1 MTHLRTDIA
10 TAMLSQGFVRKN
22 ELACTNLA
30 DLDPESRMNL
40 LRVCVAGAT
49 GWAGSALARGI
60 VATADMELV
69 AAISRSHAGKPL
81 GEVIGMEGLTT
92 PIYGTAQDA
101 LKTEPDVFVEYTKA
115 EAAKFHILSALKNG
129 AHVVVGTS
137 GLTNEDYEEIHA
149 TAQEV
154 NRGVLAVGNFAL
166 TVVLLQ
172 KFAEMAA
179 KFIPHWEII
188 DYAYAGKKD
197 VPSGTARELANR
209 LSKIREAELDVPLD
223 RIEGPRETRG
233 ARLQGTQVHSVR
245 LPGYV
250 ISIDAIFGMP
260 DQKLI
265 LRHESGTSAEP
276 YVNGALLAIREVGKL
291 VGLHRGLDS
300 VMKF

>member
-1 MTHLRTDIA
+1 M
-10 TAMLSQGFVRKN
+10 
-22 ELACTNLA
+22 
-30 DLDPESRMNL
+30 SR

-49 GWAGSALARGI
+49 GWAGSALSRGI
-60 VATADMELV
+60 FNASDMELV
-69 AAISRSHAGKPL
+69 AAISRSNAGKTL
-81 GEVIGMEGLTT
+81 AETLEVEGLNT
-92 PIYGTAQDA
+92 PIFVAVEDA
-101 LKTEPDVFVEYTKA
+101 LKTGPDVFVEYTKPDK
-115 EAAKFHILSALKNG
+115 AKFHILSALRSG

-137 GLTNEDYEEIHA
+137 GLSTEDYEEIDEA
-149 TAQEV
+149 AKRA

-179 KFIPHWEII
+179 KYIPHCEII
-188 DYAYAGKKD
+188 DYAHAGKKD

-209 LSKIREAELDVPLD
+209 LSKIRESKLEVPLD
-223 RIEGPRETRG
+223 KIEGPKETRG
-233 ARLQGTQVHSVR
+233 ARLQGTQVHSIR

-291 VGLHRGLDS
+291 IGLHRGLDS

>member
-1 MTHLRTDIA
+1 MNKLRI
-10 TAMLSQGFVRKN
+10 
-22 ELACTNLA
+22 
-30 DLDPESRMNL
+30 
-40 LRVCVAGAT
+40 CVAGAT

-60 VATADMELV
+60 LTAEDMELV
-69 AAISRSHAGKPL
+69 SAISRSQAGKSL
-81 GEVIGMEGLTT
+81 GEAIGVSELTA
-92 PIYGTAQDA
+92 PIFGNAEEA
-101 LKTEPDVFVEYTKA
+101 LKTRPDVFVEYTKPD
-115 EAAKFHILSALKNG
+115 AAKSHILTALRNR

-137 GLTNEDYEEIHA
+137 GLSNEDYEEIDGLA
-149 TAQEV
+149 KEV
-154 NRGVLAVGNFAL
+154 HRGVLAVGNFAL

-179 KFIPHWEII
+179 KYIPHWEII
-188 DYAYAGKKD
+188 DYAHADKKD

-209 LSKIREAELDVPLD
+209 LSNIRDSELDVPLD
-223 RIEGPRETRG
+223 KIEGPKEARG
-233 ARLQGTQVHSVR
+233 ARLQGTQVHSIR

-276 YVNGALLAIREVGKL
+276 YVNGALLAIREVSKL
-291 VGLHRGLDS
+291 VGLHRGLDR

>member
-1 MTHLRTDIA
+1 
-10 TAMLSQGFVRKN
+10 
-22 ELACTNLA
+22 
-30 DLDPESRMNL
+30 MNRL
-40 LRVCVAGAT
+40 KICVAGAT
-49 GWAGSALARGI
+49 GWAGSELSRAIFA
-60 VATADMELV
+60 AHDMELV
-69 AAISRSHAGKPL
+69 AAISRGSAGKTL
-81 GEVIGMEGLTT
+81 GEVIGIEGLIT
-92 PIYGTAQDA
+92 PIFGNVEDA
-101 LKTEPDVFVEYTKA
+101 LKTSPDVFVEYTKPDV
-115 EAAKFHILSALKNG
+115 AKLNVLSALKSS
-129 AHVVVGTS
+129 AHIVIGTS
-137 GLTNEDYEEIHA
+137 GLSNEEYEEIDRVA
-149 TAQEV
+149 KEV

-179 KFIPHWEII
+179 KYIPHWEII
-188 DYAYAGKKD
+188 DYAHSGKVD
-197 VPSGTARELANR
+197 APSGTARELANR
-209 LSKIREAELDVPLD
+209 LSKIRDAALDVPLD
-223 RIEGPRETRG
+223 EIEGLKETRG

-276 YVNGALLAIREVGKL
+276 YVDGALLAIREVGRL

>member
-1 MTHLRTDIA
+1 MTKLKI
-10 TAMLSQGFVRKN
+10 
-22 ELACTNLA
+22 
-30 DLDPESRMNL
+30 
-40 LRVCVAGAT
+40 CVAGAT
-49 GWAGSALARGI
+49 GWAGSALSKGI
-60 VATADMELV
+60 IHAADMELV
-69 AAISRSHAGKPL
+69 AGISRSNAGKTIGEIL
-81 GEVIGMEGLTT
+81 GVEGLAT
-92 PIYGTAQDA
+92 PIFGRIEDA
-101 LKTEPDVFVEYTKA
+101 FETHPDVFVEYTKPDS
-115 EAAKFHILSALKNG
+115 AKHHILSALRNG

-137 GLTNEDYEEIHA
+137 GLSNEDYAEIDEA
-149 TAQEV
+149 AKEV

-179 KFIPHWEII
+179 KYIPHWEII
-188 DYAYAGKKD
+188 DFAHADKKD

-209 LSKIREAELDVPLD
+209 LSQIRESKLEVPLEN
-223 RIEGPRETRG
+223 IGGPRETRG

-250 ISIDAIFGMP
+250 ISVDVIFGMP

-291 VGLHRGLDS
+291 VGVHRGLDS

>member
-1 MTHLRTDIA
+1 MNKLRICIA
-10 TAMLSQGFVRKN
+10 G
-22 ELACTNLA
+22 
-30 DLDPESRMNL
+30 
-40 LRVCVAGAT
+40 GT
-49 GWAGSALARGI
+49 GWAGSALSRGI
-60 VATADMELV
+60 FKTEDMELV
-69 AAISRSHAGKPL
+69 AAISRSHSGKNL
-81 GEVIGMEGLTT
+81 GEAIGLTEL
-92 PIYGTAQDA
+92 TAPVFGNAEDA
-101 LKTEPDVFVEYTKA
+101 LKTRPDVFVEYTKPD
-115 EAAKFHILSALKNG
+115 AAKSHILSALTHG

-137 GLTNEDYEEIHA
+137 GLSNEDYEVIDGLA
-149 TAQEV
+149 KEV
-154 NRGVLAVGNFAL
+154 GRGVLAVGNFAL

-179 KFIPHWEII
+179 KYIPHWEII
-188 DYAYAGKKD
+188 DYAHANKKD

-209 LSKIREAELDVPLD
+209 LSRIREAELDVPLEK
-223 RIEGPRETRG
+223 IEGPVETRG
-233 ARLQGTQVHSVR
+233 ARLQGNQVHSIR

-291 VGLHRGLDS
+291 VGVHRGLDS